1 MKSFSQLSEDIEERR
16 QQALQRQKDL
26 ASKFKQTSVDHIASV
41 RKMKDKKDERE
52 KMKKEIKSELK
63 REVDGN

>member
-63 REVDGN
+63 REK